1 MRRSRMGPGVIAALV
16 LLASLLLPAI
26 AGAADDSYVGT
37 YEGYGK
43 GTDKKGKT
51 ASSKV
56 TVWVEDLGDQVRIT
70 MRVNRIGVTVATE
83 GAEQME
89 GDTVTVPIDVS
100 MPGADI
106 SGSITLE
113 PDGENWI
120 LTGSGSGTL
129 LSYEGSGE
137 VIAIR
142 TATGVVVPGVGEQI
156 GDVLSAIFGGPPD
169 PEPEPMIEESD
180 GELQPPDPPAS
191 VEQVAEASTLSPAE
205 QMPPIPEED
214 KWSATLAA
222 AVLTF
227 IIFGFFLFI

>member
-1 MRRSRMGPGVIAALV
+1 MRRSHAGAGLIAALV
-16 LLASLLLPAI
+16 LLVPLLLPALVW
-26 AGAADDSYVGT
+26 AADVSYDGT
-37 YEGYGK
+37 YQGYGK
-43 GTDKKGKT
+43 GTDKKGKEAKSALT
-51 ASSKV
+51 F
-56 TVWVEDLGDQVRIT
+56 WVEDLGDEVRIT
-70 MRVNRIGVTVATE
+70 MRVARLGVTLSTA
-83 GAEQME
+83 GPEQME
-89 GDTVTVPIDVS
+89 GDSVVVPIDVS
-100 MPGADI
+100 MPGADV

-120 LTGSGSGTL
+120 LTGSGSGKL

-169 PEPEPMIEESD
+169 PEPEPEIKESS

-205 QMPPIPEED
+205 KMPPIPEED